1 MKYLVFL
8 MLIILL
14 SCSKMSLK
22 HCYECKTVRAA
33 AGQVRV
39 LHPCGTSKQIEDI
52 ELKGYTYTRHMADGS
67 QTVEIVPLVC
77 EQKDY

>member
-1 MKYLVFL
+1 MKIALDQLIKRQNMKYLVFL

-22 HCYECKTVRAA
+22 HCYECKTVTAA

-52 ELKGYTYTRHMADGS
+52 ELKVTLT
-67 QTVEIVPLVC
+67 
-77 EQKDY
+77 